1 MIGLTFSLS
10 GMLVF
15 MLYIMLNDFFIMVSS
30 IIRDVNASLS
40 HDTHFFPDHAP
51 DTLSP

>member
-15 MLYIMLNDFFIMVSS
+15 MLYIMLNDFLILVAATVSEVEQS
-30 IIRDVNASLS
+30 FSQDALI
-40 HDTHFFPDHAP
+40 FQDH
-51 DTLSP
+51 TYE